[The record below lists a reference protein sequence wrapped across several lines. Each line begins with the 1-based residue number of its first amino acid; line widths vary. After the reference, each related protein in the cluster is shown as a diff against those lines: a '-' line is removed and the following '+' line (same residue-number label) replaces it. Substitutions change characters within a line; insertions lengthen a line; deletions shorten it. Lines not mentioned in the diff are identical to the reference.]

1 MDVVLRWAYEAAAET
16 QRGRLPRDVAARRGL
31 TDGAASAYALLS
43 DVLGHVPT
51 LQRTCLVC
59 GGPHGKP
66 RVDGG
71 PHVSLSYAGG
81 LVAVAV
87 CAGAP
92 VGVDVEVL
100 AATAFDGFADVAL
113 APDEVDGPPAHRAR
127 LWVRKEAALKA
138 DGRGLSVDPRT
149 VDVRRQPVVLPGGVV
164 QVSDIAVPDGW
175 AGAVA
180 VVGTVP
186 ATVLP

>member
-1 MDVVLRWAYEAAAET
+1 MAPPA
-16 QRGRLPRDVAARRGL
+16 GRP
-31 TDGAASAYALLS
+31 
-43 DVLGHVPT
+43 
-51 LQRTCLVC
+51 
-59 GGPHGKP
+59 
-66 RVDGG
+66 
-71 PHVSLSYAGG
+71 
-81 LVAVAV
+81 
-87 CAGAP
+87 
-92 VGVDVEVL
+92 
-100 AATAFDGFADVAL
+100 
-113 APDEVDGPPAHRAR
+113 PPAHRAR

-180 VVGTVP
+180 VVGAVP